1 MPVCPALSALI
12 ALTAGVA
19 LAVLSAGCTLMPP
32 APVPAGTTATAPTTT
47 PGPGPGPTPAAAPA
61 PLPAAAPAP
70 LSTPPAQPP
79 SPTDQADAAARR
91 LLAFHERVRELGPAD
106 MAREVARLGE
116 PADPAATLELAL
128 VLAQTRQNGDLARAL
143 TLVEPQTRN
152 PTPWQGLAR
161 LLHARLSEQRRM
173 EDLNERHI
181 QQLRD
186 QQRRLD
192 QLASQIDALRAIERS
207 LSTRP
212 AAPAAPK

>member
-1 MPVCPALSALI
+1 
-12 ALTAGVA
+12 
-19 LAVLSAGCTLMPP
+19 
-32 APVPAGTTATAPTTT
+32 
-47 PGPGPGPTPAAAPA
+47 
-61 PLPAAAPAP
+61 
-70 LSTPPAQPP
+70 
-79 SPTDQADAAARR
+79 
-91 LLAFHERVRELGPAD
+91 VRELGPAD

-143 TLVEPQTRN
+143 ALVEPQTRS

-161 LLHARLSEQRRM
+161 LLHVRLSEQRRL
-173 EDLNERHI
+173 EDLSDRQG

-212 AAPAAPK
+212 AAPTAPK